1 MKLTSLIAGAF
12 GIVGFTLSLFAGLL
26 VDNPVATIL
35 FKALI
40 WAAVCYV
47 VGYFV
52 GLIAQQV
59 SAEHA
64 QSLAKRVAESD
75 AARETKDAEE
85 LAAKE
90 AEAAAQGGGETLI
103 AVPAVPGKS

>member
-12 GIVGFTLSLFAGLL
+12 GIVGFALSLIAGVLI
-26 VDNPVATIL
+26 DNPVTTIL
-35 FKALI
+35 FKALL
-40 WAAVCYV
+40 WAAVCYA

-75 AARETKDAEE
+75 AAQETKDAEE
-85 LAAKE
+85 RAAKE
-90 AEAAAQGGGETLI
+90 AEAAGQNGGETLI
-103 AVPAVPGKS
+103 AAKAVPVKI